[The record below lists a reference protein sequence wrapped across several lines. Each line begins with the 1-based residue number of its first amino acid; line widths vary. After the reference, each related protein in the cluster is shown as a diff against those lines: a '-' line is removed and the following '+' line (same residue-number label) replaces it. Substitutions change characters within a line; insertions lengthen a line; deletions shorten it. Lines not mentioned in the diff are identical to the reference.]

1 MMSQRLADSSQ
12 PAPAASRSIRCA
24 HCGLESRGQF
34 TETWA
39 LSSPVS
45 NVESEDSPNY
55 FCCRGCMGA
64 YALIHEL
71 GLENFYS
78 LRSLS
83 DHEAE
88 PVLRNRASEVLK
100 DLSESGVCV
109 ENLPDGTCQ
118 VRLGVE
124 GLHCAACAWLIE
136 SLPPSIPGLKSAKV
150 RLSDRSLVLHYDP
163 SRIEPFRIADYLSKF
178 GYVLGPL
185 HREDLEEQSDRRL
198 RQEHWFWIAVA
209 FFLAANAMWV
219 AICLYAG
226 ESTGIAPEHERFL
239 RWIGALL
246 GLLSA
251 VFPGRIFFRS
261 AWQSIKTRIPHVD
274 VPVALGLL
282 VGTVGSIVGA
292 ASDRGHVYFDSLAS
306 LVLLLRIGRY
316 IQFRAQFRSGMSI
329 AKLLR
334 FYDIEAVRLSD
345 TGDKLTVPAKR
356 LKPGDRVEVR
366 AGSVVPADGV
376 ISKGQTQ
383 LQTAFI
389 TGESRPRRFGIGD
402 QVIGGSL
409 NLQSMIEVTVL
420 ESVEQGR
427 LGKISALVQQA
438 TADRTFL
445 MQLADKVGRAFV
457 WVVLGLA
464 VCTCISWWVLQG
476 LSVSIERTVSLLTI
490 ACPCALALA
499 APLVITVA
507 IGRAAKEKIWIRDGN
522 TLERLSKPG
531 VVCLDKTGTLTFG
544 DLRVID
550 WDGPSELLPAIAAI
564 EAESQHPIAKAL
576 IDFYQTQYHKQGN
589 QSYEPCDHAE
599 DVRLEL
605 GRGITGRVRGRE
617 YFIGRQDS
625 QLQSTCEFDLL
636 DGLRRLVVKLDGE
649 LQGTFKLGDVLRPG
663 LIESLKA
670 LQDRGWKLVI
680 LSGDDYPAVRQT
692 ARWLESEGIRLDDFK
707 GGLSPE
713 QKKDHLLGL
722 RDAGF
727 TTVMIGDGIN
737 DAVALASADVGI
749 AVRGPSEIAL
759 KNAPIYIGENHLE
772 SIPRLFDASKNA
784 VKAIHRCFAASLLYN
799 CITIGLAISGY
810 IHPLIAAIFMPIS
823 GITVLVM
830 AWTARTFPPRKQE
843 LP

>member
-1 MMSQRLADSSQ
+1 MSHMLAESSK
-12 PAPAASRSIRCA
+12 PTLNESTSIRCA
-24 HCGLESRGQF
+24 HCGLESRGHF
-34 TETWA
+34 PETWA
-39 LSSPVS
+39 LKSAPSPDAS
-45 NVESEDSPNY
+45 AQSPKY

-64 YALIHEL
+64 YSLIHEL

-83 DHEAE
+83 SHETQ
-88 PVLRNRASEVLK
+88 PVLSSRSSELLK
-100 DLSESGVCV
+100 DLSESGVAV
-109 ENLPDGTCQ
+109 QTLSDGTCQ

-124 GLHCAACAWLIE
+124 GLHCAACSWLIE

-150 RLSDRSLVLHYDP
+150 RLSDHSLELHYDP
-163 SRIEPFRIADYLSKF
+163 NRTEPYRVAGYLSRF
-178 GYVLGPL
+178 GYALGPL
-185 HREDLEEQSDRRL
+185 DREEVEEQADRKL

-209 FFLAANAMWV
+209 FFLAANAMWIAV
-219 AICLYAG
+219 CLYAG
-226 ESTGIAPEHERFL
+226 EATGIAPQHERFL
-239 RWIGALL
+239 RWMGALL

-261 AWQSIKTRIPHVD
+261 AWQSIQTRIPHVD

-282 VGTVGSIVGA
+282 VGTIGSIVGA
-292 ASDRGHVYFDSLAS
+292 ATHRGHIYFDSLAS

-329 AKLLR
+329 AKLLK
-334 FYDIEAVRLSD
+334 FYDIEAVRLSEE
-345 TGDKLTVPAKR
+345 GGKLTVPAKR
-356 LKPGDRVEVR
+356 LKAGDRVEVR

-376 ISKGQTQ
+376 VTKGQTQ

-389 TGESRPRRFGIGD
+389 TGESRPGRFGIGD
-402 QVIGGSL
+402 HVIGGSL
-409 NLQSMIEVTVL
+409 NLEALIEVTVTQTA
-420 ESVEQGR
+420 EQGR
-427 LGKISALVQQA
+427 LGQISELVQQA

-445 MQLADKVGRAFV
+445 MRLADKVGRVFV
-457 WVVLGLA
+457 WVVLALA
-464 VCTCISWWVLQG
+464 AITFLSWWILQG
-476 LSVSIERTVSLLTI
+476 LSVSIDRTLALLTI

-550 WDGPSELLPAIAAI
+550 WDGPSDILPAVAAM
-564 EAESQHPIAKAL
+564 ESRFEHPIAQAL
-576 IDFYQTQYHKQGN
+576 VDFTRSQNESLGIYPKDFG
-589 QSYEPCDHAE
+589 DLAD
-599 DVRLEL
+599 DVRFEVGQGIF
-605 GRGITGRVRGRE
+605 GRIEGRDF
-617 YFIGRQDS
+617 FIGRADS
-625 QLQSTCEFDLL
+625 HVQTSGDL
-636 DGLRRLVVKLDGE
+636 GGARKVVVKVDGN
-649 LQGTFKLGDVLRPG
+649 LQGTFLLGDVLRPG
-663 LIESLKA
+663 LSKSLRA
-670 LQDRGWKLVI
+670 VQERGWKLAI
-680 LSGDDYPAVRQT
+680 LSGDDSPQVQQIAQM
-692 ARWLESEGIRLDDFK
+692 LESQGIELEECY

-713 QKKDHLLGL
+713 QKKEWIISL
-722 RDAGF
+722 RNAGY
-727 TTVMIGDGIN
+727 TTVMVGDGIN
-737 DAVALASADVGI
+737 DAVALAIADVGI

-799 CITIGLAISGY
+799 MITIGLAATGY

-823 GITVLVM
+823 GITVLLM
-830 AWTARTFPPRKQE
+830 AWSARTFPPRNQS
-843 LP
+843 LL